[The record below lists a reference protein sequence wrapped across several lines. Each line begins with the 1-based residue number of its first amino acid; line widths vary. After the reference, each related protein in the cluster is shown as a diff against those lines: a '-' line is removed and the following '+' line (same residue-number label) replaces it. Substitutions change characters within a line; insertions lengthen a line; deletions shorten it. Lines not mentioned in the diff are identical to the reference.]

1 MDGQFK
7 KDDMVQMCDT
17 IKAFTLCRRKENQH
31 IKDYINEFESLYMKA
46 KKKGLSNLPPE
57 YLTFMLFENSEL
69 ETKDQRLALVE
80 VDFSNKNEMV
90 ENSKKNLLKLF
101 GGIKSLTEEAN
112 DTIRVVEENST
123 FFNNGYSQRGGMQY
137 RGMNHGYN
145 RRPDDQRFGAPQSR
159 TSGTASGGGA
169 SPKILATKLNPQKFG
184 KTMECHQCGAI
195 THLMSACPELNGWTF
210 MNYPKEEAE
219 AMLAAMAS
227 QHKSDQTS
235 MSPKDEYFEIKGEH
249 DVVDYVA
256 NAAAVLQEN
265 EHTNSSFF
273 NTFHVLYSEE
283 KKKVLNIG
291 ALKGAMNRI
300 ILDTGCIRTVTGKAW
315 MNNLIASMD
324 PDTWKL
330 IKIDRSSHGFK
341 FGVGDTQ
348 RSLGKYI
355 IPIKLGSSNFMLTTD
370 VIETDI
376 PCLLSKAAMVKSNMV
391 IVIDM
396 ANN

>member
-1 MDGQFK
+1 
-7 KDDMVQMCDT
+7 
-17 IKAFTLCRRKENQH
+17 
-31 IKDYINEFESLYMKA
+31 MKA
-46 KKKGLSNLPPE
+46 KKKGLSTLPAE

-69 ETKDQRLALVE
+69 ETKDQRLAMVE
-80 VDFSNKNEMV
+80 VDFSNKNELF
-90 ENSKKNLLKLF
+90 EKSKKNLLKLF

-123 FFNNGYSQRGGMQY
+123 FFNNGYSQRGGMQN
-137 RGMNHGYN
+137 RGMSYGYN
-145 RRPDDQRFGAPQSR
+145 RRPGNQRFGAPQSR
-159 TSGTASGGGA
+159 TSGTASGGKA
-169 SPKILATKLNPQKFG
+169 SPKI
-184 KTMECHQCGAI
+184 
-195 THLMSACPELNGWTF
+195 
-210 MNYPKEEAE
+210 
-219 AMLAAMAS
+219 LAAMAS
-227 QHKSDQTS
+227 QHKTDQTS
-235 MSPKDEYFEIKGEH
+235 ISPKDEYFEIKGEH

-283 KKKVLNIG
+283 KKKELNIG

-324 PDTWKL
+324 SEARKR

-348 RSLGKYI
+348 RSLGKYT